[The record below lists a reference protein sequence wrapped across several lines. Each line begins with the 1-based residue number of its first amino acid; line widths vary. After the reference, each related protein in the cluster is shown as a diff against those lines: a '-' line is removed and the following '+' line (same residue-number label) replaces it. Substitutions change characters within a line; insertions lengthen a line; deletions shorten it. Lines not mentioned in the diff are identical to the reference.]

1 MRHVLVQPSART
13 TSGASGALRVDES
26 VSVALYVDVTAVS
39 GSSPTLAVALQESD
53 DQGVTW
59 FDARTSPTITAP
71 GKHVLQAGAPV
82 TGLLR
87 AAYTIGGGSPSFT
100 FSVVLR
106 H

>member
-1 MRHVLVQPSART
+1 MRHILLHPLART
-13 TSGASGALRVDES
+13 VSGASAAFQVLES
-26 VSVALYVDVTAVS
+26 ASVALYVDVTAVS
-39 GSSPTLAVALQESD
+39 GSSPTLAVTLQESD